1 MRESTKTEAC
11 DLVEGQLVIW
21 EGQEHKVE
29 SVNIDN
35 GTILSVEV
43 TFKDQHGVYKFTEG
57 DYLLVVEPEPFVTL
71 EDHGDC
77 SEPGFDPKGLKI
89 FVDASSRWMWIRP
102 EGYGDA
108 SAQDGHGAPIGIE
121 YYNGRLRLIVYSDIN
136 EQDPQIIDLEDA
148 RESNR
153 KE

>member
-1 MRESTKTEAC
+1 MKIEAC
-11 DLVEGQLVIW
+11 DLTEGQYVFWDGKQQQI
-21 EGQEHKVE
+21 E

-57 DYLLVVEPEPFVTL
+57 DYLIAVEPEPFVTL
-71 EDHGDC
+71 EDHGDGG
-77 SEPGFDPKGLKI
+77 EPGFDPKGVKI
-89 FVDASSRWMWIRP
+89 FIDGDSRWMWIRP
-102 EGYGDA
+102 EGYGEA
-108 SAQDGHGAPIGIE
+108 TAQDGCGAPIGLE

-153 KE
+153 KEQ